1 MELVFSI
8 GASSLIFILF
18 RLFPRYGIHTLQ
30 AVIANYFVAFSC
42 GIVLFSSH
50 FPSNAQ
56 TTAALPCALLCGVL
70 FISLFVVMGIS
81 SQKNG
86 VASTSIAVKM
96 SMALSVLLVLVVS
109 ATPIAFG
116 TIAPLFLALLGVFLV
131 SFEKNST
138 KTRSYLWMLFVL
150 FIGSAGLDLVLYLV
164 RAQWLPKNFHEGI
177 FASLGFLT
185 AGLIGL
191 LHFVS

>member
-1 MELVFSI
+1 
-8 GASSLIFILF
+8 
-18 RLFPRYGIHTLQ
+18 
-30 AVIANYFVAFSC
+30 
-42 GIVLFSSH
+42 
-50 FPSNAQ
+50 
-56 TTAALPCALLCGVL
+56 
-70 FISLFVVMGIS
+70 MGIS

-131 SFEKNST
+131 SFDKGNT
-138 KTRSYLWMLFVL
+138 KATSYLWMLFVL

-164 RAQWLPKNFHEGI
+164 RAQWLPKNFHEG
-177 FASLGFLT
+177 FHTLCDALCSMRPTLSL
-185 AGLIGL
+185 
-191 LHFVS
+191 